1 VTTIIKQA
9 KRASQASNRRSIAIA
24 RLRMGLS
31 MAAAE
36 RLAGDDEFTVLAA
49 LPQPY
54 RPHVVE
60 ATQDVSVLRSHYSNS
75 KQARETI

>member
-36 RLAGDDEFTVLAA
+36 RLAGDDEFTALAA

-60 ATQDVSVLRSHYSNS
+60 VTHDVSVLRSHYSNS
-75 KQARETI
+75 K